1 MLPTV
6 RVVADVAVGFVSGI
20 LSGMFGIGGGIVTT
34 PAIRLLL
41 GYPALVAVGTP
52 LLAILPTTLSGAW
65 SYSRSRLVDVRA
77 GVAIGLW
84 GVPASIVG
92 ALATKLVGGN
102 VVLLLTAALIGYV
115 AVDMLWHA
123 WRSRDEFMPSP
134 AEGEEPVL
142 ARAGRQI
149 GHRGDPVAAADAPAS
164 PAVPRG
170 AGPSS
175 WWRWA
180 GLGLVAGAYS
190 GFLGLGGGFVLV
202 PLLDRR
208 AGMPIKRAIGTSLVS
223 ISILA
228 VPGIVTHWALGN
240 IDVSLGLLL
249 VVGSVPGALLGAR
262 ITRNA
267 QDRWVRAGF
276 AVLLLGVGTWL
287 AVAELLALGR

>member
-1 MLPTV
+1 MFASASV
-6 RVVADVAVGFVSGI
+6 AADVAVGFVSGI

-65 SYSRSRLVDVRA
+65 SYSRAHLVDVRA

-84 GVPASIVG
+84 GVPAAVVG
-92 ALATKLVGGN
+92 ALATRLVGGT
-102 VVLLLTAALIGYV
+102 VVLLLTAALIAYV
-115 AVDMLWHA
+115 AFDMLWYA
-123 WRSRDEFMPSP
+123 WRSRDEFHPSP
-134 AEGEEPVL
+134 EEGEEPVL
-142 ARAGRQI
+142 ASAGRW
-149 GHRGDPVAAADAPAS
+149 GADASALDPA
-164 PAVPRG
+164 
-170 AGPSS
+170 AGPPDTTAAPAT

-180 GLGLVAGAYS
+180 GLGLFTGLYS

-208 AGMPIKRAIGTSLVS
+208 AHMPIKRAIGTSLVS

-240 IDVSLGLLL
+240 IDVRLGLLL

-267 QDRWVRAGF
+267 QDRLVRVGF
-276 AVLLLGVGTWL
+276 AVMLLAVGGWL
-287 AVAELLALGR
+287 AVAEILSLGR